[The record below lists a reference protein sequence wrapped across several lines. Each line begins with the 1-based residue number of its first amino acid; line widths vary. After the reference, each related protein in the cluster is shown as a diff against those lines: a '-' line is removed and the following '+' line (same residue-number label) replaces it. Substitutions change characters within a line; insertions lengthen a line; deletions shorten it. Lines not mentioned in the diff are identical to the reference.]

1 MKLASKSF
9 GIMQNG
15 NINKKIMMLII
26 KNSFQFYHSK
36 IYTLFFSLMQLVT
49 ILPFE
54 GIIICVWMWQ
64 HRIPFRDFVQVYADE
79 IRATNECL
87 SIFHVTL
94 SNQKLHIVRDKMLDA
109 LAQSIKIIYVF
120 TNMRHRNEVFVLYV
134 YIMLGM
140 NLEVLIRETRDEYHN
155 NSRSVITSTTLNL
168 R

>member
-1 MKLASKSF
+1 MCKF
-9 GIMQNG
+9 ECG
-15 NINKKIMMLII
+15 NIG
-26 KNSFQFYHSK
+26 FHSEV
-36 IYTLFFSLMQLVT
+36 Y
-49 ILPFE
+49 
-54 GIIICVWMWQ
+54 
-64 HRIPFRDFVQVYADE
+64 VYAYE
-79 IRATNECL
+79 IKATNECL

-155 NSRSVITSTTLNL
+155 NLRSVITSTTLNL